1 MTRNQLRTLSNTG
14 SKPFRGM
21 IRILTYMVIL
31 FLLVSACDSHQVPEK
46 VSVRTG
52 AEMLIENHLA
62 DLAGKRVGLVMNPT
76 ARIGEVHVLDTLMAL
91 NVNVTALFAPEHGF
105 RGEAGAG
112 EIIEDG
118 VDQATELPVFS
129 LYGETRSPTPEM
141 LQQTDLLLFDMQDV
155 GARFY
160 TYNST
165 LGLVLKEAAKMDIP
179 VWVLDRPNPAG
190 GDYVSGW
197 IMEEEFE
204 SFVGMYPIP
213 IAHGMTLGELAR
225 MMIGEKW
232 LDADQSPQLRV
243 IEMTGWNRTMKWPET
258 GLEWIAPSPNLPTF
272 EHAYAY
278 LGTCLIE
285 GTTLSEGRGTD
296 DPFLTIGAPET
307 NISNENLKKVNRMPG
322 LRATSTSFT
331 PLSIPG
337 KAMNP
342 KHEGELCKG
351 YKLEITDLNT
361 YDPVKSG
368 LQLIRNLM
376 NQTDGS
382 EIKPYLY
389 KLAGTKKIDDFL
401 NSDMDEITFDFAL
414 DEFMKKRET
423 YLIYH

>member
-1 MTRNQLRTLSNTG
+1 
-14 SKPFRGM
+14 M
-21 IRILTYMVIL
+21 IRIQFYLVI
-31 FLLVSACDSHQVPEK
+31 FLHLVSACDSNHVSENR
-46 VSVRTG
+46 SVRTG
-52 AEMLIENHLA
+52 AEMLIENHLD

-76 ARIGEVHVLDTLMAL
+76 ARIGDVHVLDTLMSL
-91 NVNVTALFAPEHGF
+91 NVNITALFAPEHGF

-118 VDQATELPVFS
+118 EDQATGLPVFS

-165 LGLVLKEAAKMDIP
+165 LGLVLKESAEMDIP

-197 IMEEEFE
+197 IMEEEFQ

-232 LDADQSPQLRV
+232 LDVDQSPELRV
-243 IEMTGWNRTMKWPET
+243 IEMKGWNRTMKWPET
-258 GLEWIAPSPNLPTF
+258 GLEWIAPSPNLPSF
-272 EHAYAY
+272 EHAYVY

-307 NISNENLKKVNRMPG
+307 KISDEDIEKVNRMPG
-322 LRATSTSFT
+322 LRAKKVSFT
-331 PLSIPG
+331 PESIPG
-337 KAMNP
+337 KALSP
-342 KHEGELCKG
+342 KHEGAECTG
-351 YKLEITDLNT
+351 YQLEITDLNA
-361 YDPVKSG
+361 YDPVESG
-368 LQLIRNLM
+368 LQLIRSLM

-382 EIKPYLY
+382 EIKTYLY

-401 NSDMDEITFDFAL
+401 NSNMDETVFGFDL
-414 DEFMKKRET
+414 DGFIAERKK